1 MSIGAA
7 LANRPL
13 AMATAMHG
21 RRYCP
26 GPLTVNSSRLD
37 SFLPSSVQMAP
48 WASQSSV
55 TGRMIVTVQS
65 RGETSS

>member
-37 SFLPSSVQMAP
+37 SFLPSSV
-48 WASQSSV
+48 
-55 TGRMIVTVQS
+55 
-65 RGETSS
+65 